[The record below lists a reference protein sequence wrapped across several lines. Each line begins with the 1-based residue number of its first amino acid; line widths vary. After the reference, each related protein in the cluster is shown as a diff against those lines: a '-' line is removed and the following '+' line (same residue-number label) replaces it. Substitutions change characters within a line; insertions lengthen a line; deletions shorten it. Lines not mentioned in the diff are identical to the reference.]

1 MRGNVVSSKSRKT
14 RATVAKEFLQE
25 MNRLRI
31 QASELRDRDY
41 RYMMLKGIDREI
53 ESFGQEAFENVNE
66 MAERAISSIAFVSS
80 WVSHLHSE
88 QFLEEELDYEDWTQS
103 THGYLH

>member
-1 MRGNVVSSKSRKT
+1 MRRNVVRSMSRKT
-14 RATVAKEFLQE
+14 RATVGKEFLQE

-41 RYMMLKGIDREI
+41 RYMILQQIDREI

-66 MAERAISSIAFVSS
+66 MAERATSTIVFINS
-80 WVSHLHSE
+80 WVSHLHTE
-88 QFLEEELDYEDWTQS
+88 QFLDEELDYEDWTQS